1 MIQIQEIII
10 NETTIQIDFIV
21 GVTKDPTDFYT
32 TVILNITSPQEFIT
46 DEQLIEAY
54 RVVLDNFEAYLET
67 L

>member
-46 DEQLIEAY
+46 DAQLIEAY